1 MNRTSELESLLY
13 EAIVELGYIQAY
25 EDGWPREMI
34 ASAKGEEIVERGM
47 KLLGVKD
54 LSAEKWPTVSE

>member
-1 MNRTSELESLLY
+1 MTHEELKLRSLLY
-13 EAIVELGYIQAY
+13 EAIVELSYIQDY

-34 ASAKGEEIVERGM
+34 ATARGNEIVEQGM

-54 LSAEKWPTVSE
+54 LSAEHLEE